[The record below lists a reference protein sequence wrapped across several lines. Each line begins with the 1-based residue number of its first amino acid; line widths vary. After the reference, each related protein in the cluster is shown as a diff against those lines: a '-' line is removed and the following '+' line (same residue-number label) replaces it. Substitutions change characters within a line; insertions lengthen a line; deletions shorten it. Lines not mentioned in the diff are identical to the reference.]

1 MRRLGAC
8 ALMMSLCL
16 LAACGGGRGGE
27 DADQLALDLRG
38 RYLALSGCTARLEL
52 TADYGERVYEY
63 GLDLS
68 YQREGDTTLTVTAP
82 EGAAGVTARI
92 SGDETFLE
100 YDGASLETGPLDES
114 GLSPMGA
121 VMLMFRCAREG
132 FIAESGMEEVGEGDS
147 LLRFTCRDPEA
158 GAGEGTEVTLW
169 ASPETYALV
178 RGEVSVDGAR
188 VVGCTFEDMAMEME
202 GTEQDTWTEHE

>member
-1 MRRLGAC
+1 MRRLGVC

-100 YDGASLETGPLDES
+100 PEHSLFSVVSCIGRLCTTCPRS
-114 GLSPMGA
+114 S
-121 VMLMFRCAREG
+121 CAA
-132 FIAESGMEEVGEGDS
+132 AEPEVQRRPPYS
-147 LLRFTCRDPEA
+147 QA
-158 GAGEGTEVTLW
+158 
-169 ASPETYALV
+169 
-178 RGEVSVDGAR
+178 
-188 VVGCTFEDMAMEME
+188 
-202 GTEQDTWTEHE
+202 